1 MCRGE
6 RFGSI
11 MKLRTSVGAVLFCVA
26 TGVVAQE
33 VPKNIRAESVPE
45 IPKNLAES
53 VRPYIEREVFQ
64 FTGWHPQR
72 RQMLLIGRKAEDSVS
87 QLYSQ
92 IVPASDA
99 ADLVRLTTGL
109 EPIRGAQYRP
119 GKSGQILFSRDEGGN
134 EFYQYWLLKGDG
146 TQPVRLT
153 DGKSRNTQAHWSQSG
168 RQLAYMSTKRNG
180 RDNDL
185 YVMNADDPKSER
197 RLAELAGGGWGIE
210 SWSPDELLV
219 LLRDYRSINESHLH
233 LCDTKTGTLSKITPD
248 EAASHGQGRF
258 SHDSRHVFYTT
269 DEGSEFLR
277 IQKLDLMKGKVTAF
291 MDKLQWDVEA
301 FELSPDGRFIAIV
314 TNEDGSSHL
323 RIAEISTGAIKL
335 EPKLPP
341 GVISSIEWHP
351 NSSELAFSHSW
362 HLQPSAMYSIHM
374 RSGEIEDWTIAA
386 KPDIKRSKFA
396 EPTRVKRPAPDG
408 VTIPWIV
415 YRPDAEK
422 FPGKRPVV
430 INIHGGPEGQSRPNF
445 IGRNNYLINELGIAI
460 VYPNVRGSSGYG
472 KTYLKLDNGTNRL
485 NAVHDINVVMN
496 WIRED
501 ASLNGDRI
509 GVMGGSYGGYMTLAC
524 MVEYN
529 TFLRCGIDI
538 VGISSFVTF
547 LKNTQDYRRDLRR
560 VEYGDER
567 DPVMRAYLE
576 KISPL
581 NNVAQIT
588 RPLLV
593 VQGKN
598 DPRVPFTEAEQMVKA
613 LRNRKIPTW
622 YVMAEDEGHGFRKRA
637 NQDYQ
642 FLATLLFLQEHLQ
655 K

>member
-1 MCRGE
+1 MNARILKC
-6 RFGSI
+6 
-11 MKLRTSVGAVLFCVA
+11 AVWLCGVSA
-26 TGVVAQE
+26 VVAQG

-45 IPKNLAES
+45 IPKALVAA
-53 VRPYIEREVFQ
+53 VQPYIEKEMFH

-72 RQMLLIGRKAEDSVS
+72 RQMLLIGRKAADSVS

-92 IVPASDA
+92 IVPTTDA
-99 ADLVRLTTGL
+99 ADLVGLTTGT
-109 EPIRGAQYRP
+109 EPVRGAQYRP
-119 GKSGQILFSRDEGGN
+119 GKSGHILFSRDEGGN
-134 EFYQYWLLKGDG
+134 EFYQYWLLKGDD
-146 TQPVRLT
+146 TPAVRLT
-153 DGKSRNTQAHWSQSG
+153 DGKSRNTQARWSPTG
-168 RQLAYMSTKRNG
+168 RLLVYMSTKRNG

-185 YVMNADDPKSER
+185 YVMNVDDPKSER

-210 SWSPDELLV
+210 DWSSDELLV
-219 LLRDYRSINESHLH
+219 VLRDYRSINESHLH
-233 LCDTKTGTLSKITPD
+233 LCDAKTGALSKITPA
-248 EAASHGQGRF
+248 EVASYGQARF
-258 SHDSRHVFYTT
+258 SNDSRLVFYAT
-269 DEGSEFLR
+269 DEGSEYLK
-277 IQKLDLMKGKVTAF
+277 IEKLDLMKGKGAPF
-291 MDKLQWDVEA
+291 LKNLQWDVEA
-301 FELSPDGRFIAIV
+301 FELSPDGRHIAVV

-323 RIAEISTGAIKL
+323 RIAEVSTGAIKL

-341 GVISSIEWHP
+341 GVISSLEWHS
-351 NSSELAFSHSW
+351 NSSEVAFSHSW
-362 HLQPSAMYSIHM
+362 HSQPGAIYSIHL
-374 RSGEIEDWTIAA
+374 RSGEVEDWTIAA
-386 KPDIKRSKFA
+386 QPGGKRDKYV
-396 EPTRVKRPAPDG
+396 EPSRVKRPAPDG
-408 VTIPWIV
+408 VTIPWII

-430 INIHGGPEGQSRPNF
+430 INIHGGPEGQSRPTF
-445 IGRNNYLINELGIAI
+445 IGRNNYLINEAGIAI

-485 NAVHDINVVMN
+485 SAVHDINVVMN

-501 ASLNGDRI
+501 PSLDGDRI

-529 TFLRCGIDI
+529 NFLRCGIDI
-538 VGISSFVTF
+538 VGISNFVTF

-567 DPVMRAYLE
+567 DPVMRAFLE

-581 NNVAQIT
+581 NNVADIT
-588 RPLLV
+588 RPLMV

-598 DPRVPFTEAEQMVKA
+598 DPRVPVTESEQMVKA
-613 LRNRKIPTW
+613 LRTRKIPTW